1 MRSEKSKMDL
11 KEHFHEWRM
20 WRLDGT
26 YMNSTRNSF
35 KNLSG
40 EDFPGDSV
48 VKIPRSQWRMAG
60 AQIRYLVWE
69 PRSHMPCKQSKQTNK
84 QNRIWW
90 KRIMGDVAES

>member
-84 QNRIWW
+84 T
-90 KRIMGDVAES
+90 ESGGKE

>member
-1 MRSEKSKMDL
+1 
-11 KEHFHEWRM
+11 M

-48 VKIPRSQWRMAG
+48 VKTPCTQWRMVG
-60 AQIRYLVWE
+60 AQI
-69 PRSHMPCKQSKQTNK
+69 
-84 QNRIWW
+84 
-90 KRIMGDVAES
+90 